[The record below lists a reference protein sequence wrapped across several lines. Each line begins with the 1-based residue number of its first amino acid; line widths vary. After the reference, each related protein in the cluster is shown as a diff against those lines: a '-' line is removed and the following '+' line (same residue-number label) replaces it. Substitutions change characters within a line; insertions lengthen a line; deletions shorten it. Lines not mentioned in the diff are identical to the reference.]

1 MRVFLDTNVIVS
13 AVATRGLCADV
24 MREVLVRHELVVSE
38 DLLEEVESVLRG
50 KIGVPLDIIA
60 DIIGLLREGAVL
72 AEASPLID
80 LPIPGLVDK
89 ALVSA
94 AVNVKADLFVT
105 GDRELLGL
113 SASGSLE
120 IVSPRIFWERAKG
133 PEIGE

>member
-1 MRVFLDTNVIVS
+1 MRIFLDTNVIVS

-38 DLLEEVESVLRG
+38 ALFDEVEAVLRG
-50 KIGVPLDIIA
+50 KIGVPPGVIA

-72 AEASPLID
+72 AEPSPLAD

-94 AVNVKADLFVT
+94 AVNGKADLFVT